1 MDDVLSRYWADLV
14 GRLTG
19 PLTLRIFL
27 QPIMATLFALRDGV
41 RDTKTGRPPYLWTV
55 FTRPEERASLLAD
68 GWKSVGKI
76 FIIAVILDLIYQLI
90 VFRWIYPF
98 ETLGVAI
105 ILAVLPYALLRGAFN
120 RFARLW
126 IRR

>member
-1 MDDVLSRYWADLV
+1 MDDVFARYWADLV

-19 PLTLRIFL
+19 PLTLRIYL

-41 RDTKTGRPPYLWTV
+41 KDAKTGRPPYLWTV
-55 FTRPEERASLLAD
+55 FTHPEARRSLLAE

-76 FIIAVILDLIYQLI
+76 FVLAVILDLIYQVI

-98 ETLGVAI
+98 ETLAVAT

-120 RFARLW
+120 RLARLW
-126 IRR
+126 IR